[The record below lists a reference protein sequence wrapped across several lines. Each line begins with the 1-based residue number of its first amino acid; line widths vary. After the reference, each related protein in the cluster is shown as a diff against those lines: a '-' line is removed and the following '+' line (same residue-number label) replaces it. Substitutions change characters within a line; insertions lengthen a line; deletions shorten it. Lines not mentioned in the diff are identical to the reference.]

1 MWCTTL
7 LGHHRFCR
15 CHQLAEV
22 RDELERVRAEKA
34 ALEVQVAQL
43 QQQLDDRQASLTE
56 VRGYLTLTDSSRQP
70 PIDGGAREGVICRP
84 PLLWPLLLTSPP
96 VDILTGAGTAMCPR
110 LSGSPAAWPE
120 LPEGVLPCRLGPV
133 GLEKAGR
140 SAHPFGGYGG
150 VATGICVGLPLLPPL
165 ACAL

>member
-1 MWCTTL
+1 MPPGPTAVCACSWRPGGAGAVVWCTTL

-56 VRGYLTLTDSSRQP
+56 VRGYLTLALGQQ
-70 PIDGGAREGVICRP
+70 
-84 PLLWPLLLTSPP
+84 
-96 VDILTGAGTAMCPR
+96 
-110 LSGSPAAWPE
+110 PAAP
-120 LPEGVLPCRLGPV
+120 
-133 GLEKAGR
+133 
-140 SAHPFGGYGG
+140 H
-150 VATGICVGLPLLPPL
+150 
-165 ACAL
+165 